1 MTYSSHEV
9 PSSGSMVNPVT
20 LKHCPLVDLH
30 IDYSFAFHSHLPNIN
45 CLGVVA
51 ENSIF
56 CYKAPPI
63 DNKINRI
70 TLKLCMLVDLHIGYN
85 IAFHSHLQKS
95 IVKELYKKIAYFSHK
110 APSIGNMVNP
120 MTLKLCML
128 VELHIGYNI
137 GFHSHL
143 QISIV

>member
-1 MTYSSHEV
+1 MTYYSHEV

-63 DNKINRI
+63 GNKINRI

-85 IAFHSHLQKS
+85 IAFHSHLQ
-95 IVKELYKKIAYFSHK
+95 
-110 APSIGNMVNP
+110 
-120 MTLKLCML
+120 
-128 VELHIGYNI
+128 
-137 GFHSHL
+137 
-143 QISIV
+143 ISIV